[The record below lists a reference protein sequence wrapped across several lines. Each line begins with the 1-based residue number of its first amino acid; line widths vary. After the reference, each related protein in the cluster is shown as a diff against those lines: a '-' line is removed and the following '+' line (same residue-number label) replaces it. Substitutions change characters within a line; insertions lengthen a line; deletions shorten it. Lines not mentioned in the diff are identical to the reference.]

1 MARNQE
7 EVLDHR
13 SLQHVYKS
21 CIDLNEE
28 EETALQAL
36 GVAVGS
42 KTDKVA
48 PQPFFFR
55 RKQKRRLIPVKY

>member
-1 MARNQE
+1 MARNHE

-13 SLQHVYKS
+13 SRQHVYKS

-36 GVAVGS
+36 GVTVGS
-42 KTDKVA
+42 KTDKLA
-48 PQPFFFR
+48 PQTLF
-55 RKQKRRLIPVKY
+55 

>member
-1 MARNQE
+1 MATNQE

-21 CIDLNEE
+21 CIDLYEAQ
-28 EETALQAL
+28 ETALQAL

-42 KTDKVA
+42 KTDKLA
-48 PQPFFFR
+48 S
-55 RKQKRRLIPVKY
+55 